1 VRRALGGGPDR
12 LALARA
18 ACYPDLM
25 REGASLGRALP
36 SIGGCARRA
45 GERRGRLSRGLRLA
59 VLLGAWLA
67 PSAARATVA
76 EQRARLPPPAECE
89 DPVEGIWRAH
99 QFEAN
104 RGEWYIFT
112 LEIHRVK
119 AGAPELTGVVRSE
132 YWNGTTKDQEAPACN
147 SAGGYHFHH
156 VVHMP
161 GKGSLRD
168 ADVAFGGTSY
178 TWEKDVC
185 GTGHGGYN
193 PDRFTG
199 RIDPA
204 IQEFQSVNNDGG
216 QAVNVP
222 TVFRR
227 IHCFDEAGPPPQATV
242 NVTPPRLFKPKAR
255 GGCQCA
261 QIGSPQ
267 GDLPDR
273 GIGTLALALAMGGVR
288 RRSRRG

>member
-1 VRRALGGGPDR
+1 MRQRGSLG
-12 LALARA
+12 LALA
-18 ACYPDLM
+18 
-25 REGASLGRALP
+25 
-36 SIGGCARRA
+36 
-45 GERRGRLSRGLRLA
+45 
-59 VLLGAWLA
+59 VVLGAWLA
-67 PSAARATVA
+67 PGAAQATVA

-99 QFEAN
+99 QYEAN

-119 AGAPELTGVVRSE
+119 AGAPELTGTVRSE
-132 YWNGTTKDQEAPACN
+132 YWNGTPKDQEAPLCN
-147 SAGGYHFHH
+147 SAGGYHFHQI
-156 VVHMP
+156 VHMP
-161 GKGSLRD
+161 GKGTLRESE
-168 ADVAFGGTSY
+168 VYFGGTSY

-199 RIDPA
+199 KIDPA

-216 QAVNVP
+216 AAVNVP

-227 IHCFDEAGPPPQATV
+227 IHCFDEGAPQPPAAV
-242 NVTPPRLFKPKAR
+242 NVTPPKLFKPRAR

-261 QIGSPQ
+261 QLGSP
-267 GDLPDR
+267 R
-273 GIGTLALALAMGGVR
+273 GAVPERGLGALGLALAAGGVW
-288 RRSRRG
+288 RRSRRASGLCGGAPSH